1 MSSTQEINL
10 ENDPDIENIKSLAV
24 DDFLQRNQSKRG
36 VWLHAKEIKTLRFTK
51 KTAFLAL
58 KQHCVPLGNR
68 FCRSFFFPFNRF

>member
-10 ENDPDIENIKSLAV
+10 ENDPDIENIKSLPV

-51 KTAFLAL
+51 KNCILGLETALCAS
-58 KQHCVPLGNR
+58 R
-68 FCRSFFFPFNRF
+68 E

>member
-10 ENDPDIENIKSLAV
+10 ENDPDIENIKSLPV

-51 KTAFLAL
+51 KKL
-58 KQHCVPLGNR
+58 HSWP
-68 FCRSFFFPFNRF
+68 